1 MRSVKRLNR
10 IDYSEDLRKNFTVQ
24 ERGHIMHA
32 RVTKLEAVIATLA
45 TREDLA
51 RLEVTLHREISG
63 IHRDI
68 THIHQTVS
76 AQTWKILSTLI
87 ATSTLLVGVTYYLA
101 KHVG

>member
-1 MRSVKRLNR
+1 MQS
-10 IDYSEDLRKNFTVQ
+10 
-24 ERGHIMHA
+24 
-32 RVTKLEAVIATLA
+32 RVNKLEAVMATVA

-68 THIHQTVS
+68 THIHQAVN

-87 ATSTLLVGVTYYLA
+87 CTSTLLVSVTYYLA
-101 KHVG
+101 KNVG